1 LPPEGKYKAW
11 GEKSGTIVQITILG
25 AESLGARSMATVVEA
40 GGRTVLI
47 DPGVALAPRR
57 FGLPPHPC
65 ETRAAAEIRRA
76 ILAWLPRA
84 TDLVFT
90 HYHGDHVPLRE
101 PDPHQIPLAGF
112 TLPEGCRLL
121 AKGPDMLS
129 RRSSGRRSD
138 IEKATGGPLPNAEG
152 TDDSVVAC
160 SLPVAHGG
168 RAGAVMM
175 VAVREGEQCFVHA
188 SDTQLRSDEAVRLI
202 EAWRPTVVF
211 SSGPPLYL
219 PSIDRAEEEAA
230 FSRAIHGAEIAGTLI
245 LDHHLMRSENGPAW
259 IRSLKEVSGR
269 PVVSAA
275 GFMRRPNR
283 LLEAARRELWSG
295 TQGR

>member
-1 LPPEGKYKAW
+1 
-11 GEKSGTIVQITILG
+11 
-25 AESLGARSMATVVEA
+25 MATVVEA
-40 GGRTVLI
+40 AGRTVLI

-84 TDLVFT
+84 TDVAFT

-101 PDPHQIPLAGF
+101 PDPGQIALDTF
-112 TLPEGCRLL
+112 TLPEGCRIL
-121 AKGPDMLS
+121 AKGPDGLS
-129 RRSSGRRSD
+129 RRSRRRRSD
-138 IEKATGGPLPNAEG
+138 LEKATGMTLQNPEG
-152 TDDSVVAC
+152 TDDGVVAC
-160 SLPVAHGG
+160 SPPVPHGG
-168 RAGAVMM
+168 RGGEVMM
-175 VAVREGEQCFVHA
+175 AAVREGDRIFVHA
-188 SDTQLRSDEAVRLI
+188 SDTQLFSDEALRLI
-202 EAWRPTVVF
+202 EAWGPTVVF

-219 PSIDRAEEEAA
+219 PSIDRAEEEEEA

-259 IRSLKEVSGR
+259 IRDLGRGSGR

-275 GFMRRPNR
+275 EFMGWPNR
-283 LLEAARRELWSG
+283 LLEAGRRELWSG

>member
-1 LPPEGKYKAW
+1 LPPEGRYKVW

-57 FGLPPHPC
+57 FGLPPHPA
-65 ETRAAAEIRRA
+65 EREAAAGIRRA

-84 TDLVFT
+84 TDVVFT
-90 HYHGDHVPLRE
+90 HYHGDHVPLSE

-112 TLPEGCRLL
+112 TLPEGCRVL

-138 IEKATGGPLPNAEG
+138 IEKATGDPLQNAEG
-152 TDDSVVAC
+152 TDDGVVAC
-160 SLPVAHGG
+160 SLPVPHGG

-175 VAVREGEQCFVHA
+175 VAVREGEQCCVHA
-188 SDTQLRSDEAVRLI
+188 SDTQLLSDEAVRLI
-202 EAWRPTVVF
+202 ESWRPTVVF

-219 PSIDRAEEEAA
+219 TSITGAEEEEA
-230 FSRAIHGAEIAGTLI
+230 FCRAIHGAEIAGPLI
-245 LDHHLMRSENGPAW
+245 LDHHLMRSEKGLAW
-259 IRSLKEVSGR
+259 IRDLGRAGGR

-275 GFMRRPNR
+275 EFMGRPNR
-283 LLEAARRELWSG
+283 LLEAGRRELWSG